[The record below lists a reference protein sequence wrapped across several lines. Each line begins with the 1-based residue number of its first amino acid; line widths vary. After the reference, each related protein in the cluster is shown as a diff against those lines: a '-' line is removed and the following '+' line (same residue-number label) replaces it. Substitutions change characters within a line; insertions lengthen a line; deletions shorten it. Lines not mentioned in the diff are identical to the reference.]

1 MYKLFPYFNNQNLLR
16 LLSKYPA
23 SAGLSQ
29 RWHWKTQSC
38 LAFSPAFSL
47 PSFYYKSLCENMG
60 DQTWKSIKLN
70 SNFSCWLSVWLLFQY
85 GKSRT
90 PKTAFTDIAADEA
103 HKWGQV
109 LLLTQASSL
118 YCSVYFL
125 VLYVCPASFSCMCVT
140 LPLVALSSFTALQ
153 YHDSDKF

>member
-1 MYKLFPYFNNQNLLR
+1 MMLQYMFQPAAYRQEISHLYSYSFVYKPRHALHFFFLPVLLCTFALLMYKLFPYFNNQNLLR

-70 SNFSCWLSVWLLFQY
+70 SNLFMLVFSLIIISVW
-85 GKSRT
+85 
-90 PKTAFTDIAADEA
+90 
-103 HKWGQV
+103 
-109 LLLTQASSL
+109 
-118 YCSVYFL
+118 
-125 VLYVCPASFSCMCVT
+125 
-140 LPLVALSSFTALQ
+140 
-153 YHDSDKF
+153 